1 MRHGA
6 NTHPVGATPRTP
18 PEARGPAHRAG
29 RRPGAT
35 AAGLLAGVILA
46 LAAAGCGPSR
56 LRIIANEYAFEEQV
70 LKADRPVVLEF
81 GKGGCVWCMF
91 MDSRMEPL
99 IDEYQD
105 RVIFARFELINTWHK
120 VLSKTLWK
128 RYRIGLFPTV
138 VLFVGGREKKRW
150 VVDYNPDNYR
160 KVLNEVVAP
169 PAPKTAPA
177 SKAAPPAA
185 PKTPPAPT
193 APPAR
198 R

>member
-6 NTHPVGATPRTP
+6 NTHPVGVPPRTP
-18 PEARGPAHRAG
+18 PDARGPANRTG
-29 RRPGAT
+29 RRPAAP

-56 LRIIANEYAFEEQV
+56 LKTIGNEIAFEEQV

-105 RVIFARFELINTWHK
+105 RVIFARFELVNTWHK
-120 VLSKTLWK
+120 VLSRTLWK

-160 KVLNEVVAP
+160 KVLNEVVGP
-169 PAPKTAPA
+169 PAPKT
-177 SKAAPPAA
+177 PP
-185 PKTPPAPT
+185 P
-193 APPAR
+193 R